1 MTLNPVQA
9 ARAEAAA
16 ERAQANA
23 TALEA
28 FQAAAAA
35 KPASV
40 YPAALA
46 RALGVSK
53 CYICHWARGRRNMHT
68 ARLAQVYDFIASAT

>member
-23 TALEA
+23 AALEA
-28 FQAAAAA
+28 FQTAAAA

-53 CYICHWARGRRNMHT
+53 CYIGHWLHGRQHMHP
-68 ARLAQVYDFIASAT
+68 ARLAQVYDFLSSAQ

>member
-28 FQAAAAA
+28 FQAAQRTTPAA
-35 KPASV
+35 V

-53 CYICHWARGRRNMHT
+53 CYIGHWLHRRQHMHP
-68 ARLAQVYDFIASAT
+68 ARLAQVYDFLSSAQ